1 MFWQHKTNTMQKGG
15 MSVGEKKTTEEIPR
29 KCVVCNKGLNK
40 YHAIKAK
47 VQVEVQFH
55 TLSPSAL
62 DRGQC

>member
-1 MFWQHKTNTMQKGG
+1 VSEK
-15 MSVGEKKTTEEIPR
+15 KKTTEENPP
-29 KCVVCNKGLNK
+29 KCVVCNKGVNK